1 MLYTINQHGVGFP
14 DCRTTLTC
22 LLTPSL
28 RYRQTAPLPPP
39 VPVIASRGS
48 FSVTQTRSHNLTS
61 ICQEYKG
68 DRLDISDLS
77 YCGKTA
83 WRSWTSRHIILT
95 NLTEDKGSH
104 KLCFNC
110 CSTLS
115 KSLMLARLAVV
126 PGRGCFPGCLM
137 PSDAA

>member
-1 MLYTINQHGVGFP
+1 MEATCFSSHRVVSLYALCMLYTINQHGVGFP

-48 FSVTQTRSHNLTS
+48 FSVTQTRPHNLTS

-68 DRLDISDLS
+68 DGLDITDLS
-77 YCGKTA
+77 YCEKTA
-83 WRSWTSRHIILT
+83 WRYLYLKVLI
-95 NLTEDKGSH
+95 
-104 KLCFNC
+104 
-110 CSTLS
+110 
-115 KSLMLARLAVV
+115 
-126 PGRGCFPGCLM
+126 
-137 PSDAA
+137 

>member
-1 MLYTINQHGVGFP
+1 MEATCFSSHRVVSLYALCMLYTINQHGVGFP

-48 FSVTQTRSHNLTS
+48 FSVTQTRPHDLTS

-68 DRLDISDLS
+68 DRLDIADLS

-83 WRSWTSRHIILT
+83 WRGDIYIL
-95 NLTEDKGSH
+95 K
-104 KLCFNC
+104 F
-110 CSTLS
+110 
-115 KSLMLARLAVV
+115 
-126 PGRGCFPGCLM
+126 
-137 PSDAA
+137 